1 VVLEVVGLVSSGTTD
16 VLSRLLADERRPI
29 LHLGRAYSLRSVPL
43 VIVVLAFIVMEPITY
58 LTHRYV
64 MHGFGAFLHRSH
76 HRRNSTG
83 WEANDLYPVL
93 FGSGVCIALAIG
105 FNVAGF
111 SAVIPVGIGITLYG
125 ITYALVHDVY
135 IHGRLQFFR
144 KPVAR
149 LDVLAER
156 HELHHRFNGE
166 PYGMLLPIVPKA
178 LLQRAAKG
186 SSPSHEP
193 VDA

>member
-1 VVLEVVGLVSSGTTD
+1 MSFRAHGVDT
-16 VLSRLLADERRPI
+16 RRPF
-29 LHLGRAYSLRSVPL
+29 LHLLQAYSLRSVPL
-43 VIVVLAFIVMEPITY
+43 GIVVASFLIMEPVTY

-93 FGSGVCIALAIG
+93 FGGSVCIALAIG

-111 SAVIPVGIGITLYG
+111 SAVIPVGIGVTLYG
-125 ITYALVHDVY
+125 LTYALVHDVY
-135 IHGRLQFFR
+135 IHGRLPLFR

-149 LDVLAER
+149 LEVLAER

-178 LLQRAAKG
+178 LLQRAAK
-186 SSPSHEP
+186 SSSIQEP
-193 VDA
+193 AEV

>member
-1 VVLEVVGLVSSGTTD
+1 MSFRAHGVGT
-16 VLSRLLADERRPI
+16 RRPF
-29 LHLGRAYSLRSVPL
+29 LHLGQAYSLRSVPL
-43 VIVVLAFIVMEPITY
+43 GIVVASFLIMEPVTY

-76 HRRNSTG
+76 HRRNTTG

-93 FGSGVCIALAIG
+93 FGSGVCIALALG
-105 FNVAGF
+105 FNLAGF
-111 SAVIPVGIGITLYG
+111 SFVIPVCVGVTLYG
-125 ITYALVHDVY
+125 FTYALVHDVY
-135 IHGRLQFFR
+135 IHGRLPLLR
-144 KPVAR
+144 KPIAR

-166 PYGMLLPIVPKA
+166 PYGMLLPIVPKS